1 VPGLVPGIH
10 ETPGRLRQSVD
21 GREPA
26 GRGRHHNGPRLGQ
39 SLQAGGQVRRLADD
53 PQYLSRRLA
62 PKMGASYLMPMRIIA
77 RRTLRRFV
85 ESRTGHRDQ
94 QALKAA
100 LDAWFDEVRKA
111 KWSNTA
117 DVKRLY
123 GSASIVASD
132 RIVFNIRGN
141 AYRLVVA
148 VDFEKGIVWI
158 KWLGTHRDYDRIDV
172 REVDHA

>member
-1 VPGLVPGIH
+1 
-10 ETPGRLRQSVD
+10 
-21 GREPA
+21 
-26 GRGRHHNGPRLGQ
+26 
-39 SLQAGGQVRRLADD
+39 
-53 PQYLSRRLA
+53 
-62 PKMGASYLMPMRIIA
+62 MGACYLLHVRIIA
-77 RRTLRRFV
+77 RRTLREFV
-85 ESRTGHRDQ
+85 QSRAGYRDQ

-111 KWSNTA
+111 KWSSTA

-123 GSASIVASD
+123 ASASILSSD

-172 REVDHA
+172 KEVDHD